1 MNLVIDIGNSRMKLG
16 LFQGANLQER
26 IVEKKFSP
34 DQLSILIQEKT
45 IQQVI
50 ISSSGADPAPWLA
63 VVPEDLF
70 CVHLDHETPLP
81 ITNAYR
87 TPETLGR
94 DRLAGAV
101 GAHHLYPETAC
112 LSIDIG
118 TCITYD
124 FIDAEGVYHGG
135 AISPG
140 MRLRFK
146 SMHHF
151 TANLPLVKRQRL
163 DSVLGFNTVSS
174 MASGAQF
181 GMAFE
186 IDGYI
191 QHFKDQHPD
200 LKVLL
205 SGGDTSYFVS
215 QLKSEIFAHPNLVLS
230 GLNQILEYNASISR

>member
-1 MNLVIDIGNSRMKLG
+1 M
-16 LFQGANLQER
+16 
-26 IVEKKFSP
+26 
-34 DQLSILIQEKT
+34 
-45 IQQVI
+45 
-50 ISSSGADPAPWLA
+50 
-63 VVPEDLF
+63 
-70 CVHLDHETPLP
+70 
-81 ITNAYR
+81 
-87 TPETLGR
+87 GR

-101 GAHHLYPETAC
+101 GAYHLYPNTAC

-124 FIDAEGVYHGG
+124 FLDAEGVYHGG
-135 AISPG
+135 AISHG

-181 GMAFE
+181 GMSFE
-186 IDGYI
+186 IDGYFYHI
-191 QHFKDQHPD
+191 RSQYPD
-200 LKVLL
+200 FKVLL

-230 GLNQILEYNASISR
+230 GLNQILEYNASISH